1 MLCWCSLIKFV
12 LTTSTRVICVSESAS
27 SLLNGQ
33 TRWNSQHKS
42 RIDSLTEGRRRY
54 APFQLVATGPS
65 SGWPMTSQTKQF
77 NMDDWTLHEICII
90 LITSLSS
97 AVGRLPG
104 QCTRVWCMCRTPSK
118 STSSHIIWVKSVL
131 VRLWEIW
138 FSVILV
144 LTWTLKSGFS
154 QTNTIVTTLTITG
167 HDDVST

>member
-1 MLCWCSLIKFV
+1 MLCWFSLIKFV

-33 TRWNSQHKS
+33 TSWNSTTS

-65 SGWPMTSQTKQF
+65 SGWPMTSQTKQV

-90 LITSLSS
+90 LIPSLSS

-104 QCTRVWCMCRTPSK
+104 QCARVWCTCRTQSK

-144 LTWTLKSGFS
+144 LTWTLKSGF
-154 QTNTIVTTLTITG
+154 TIVTTLTITG

>member
-65 SGWPMTSQTKQF
+65 SGWPMTSQTKQV

>member
-1 MLCWCSLIKFV
+1 MLCWFSLIKFV

-33 TRWNSQHKS
+33 TSWNSQHKS